1 MIVIHSHLIN
11 FSKFDYDQL
20 INIEVIYETN
30 QKEIGNNYVGSVYIH
45 TYTCIHIV

>member
-1 MIVIHSHLIN
+1 MNIIHSHLIN

-30 QKEIGNNYVGSVYIH
+30 QKEIENKHIH
-45 TYTCIHIV
+45 VHVHIV